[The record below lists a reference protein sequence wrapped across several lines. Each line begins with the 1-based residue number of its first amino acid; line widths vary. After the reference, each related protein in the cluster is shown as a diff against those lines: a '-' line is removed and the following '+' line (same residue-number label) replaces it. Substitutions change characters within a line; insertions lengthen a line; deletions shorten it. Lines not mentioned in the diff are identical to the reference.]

1 MGVHVAE
8 GVHEAAGS
16 PGADATR
23 SWSVHVVVT
32 QSELLKFF
40 FVFIS
45 FFFFVLF
52 FSSCSFVC
60 AITAS
65 LIGPQT
71 RKLNLVLVPLVSKCH
86 RETASSSRLAA
97 PGIFLF
103 RANELQMSKGI
114 LSDATGR

>member
-40 FVFIS
+40 LFLFPS
-45 FFFFVLF
+45 FSFSLYFFLF
-52 FSSCSFVC
+52 SCSFVC
-60 AITAS
+60 AITESHRATNEEVELGFGAFGFQMS
-65 LIGPQT
+65 LRDSEQ
-71 RKLNLVLVPLVSKCH
+71 L
-86 RETASSSRLAA
+86 SSRNSWDFSFS
-97 PGIFLF
+97 G
-103 RANELQMSKGI
+103 K
-114 LSDATGR
+114 